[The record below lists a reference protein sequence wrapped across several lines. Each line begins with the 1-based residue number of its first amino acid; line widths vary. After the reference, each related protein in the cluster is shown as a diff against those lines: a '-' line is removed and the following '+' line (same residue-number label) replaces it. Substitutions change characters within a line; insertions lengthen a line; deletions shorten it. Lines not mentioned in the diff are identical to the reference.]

1 MRSPAHLL
9 SRLALS
15 KLFPINWSKLKPK
28 LWEWRIVTITTVT
41 VGAIVIA
48 LRLTGFFQYLAWD
61 AFDQFFQW
69 RPLEPPDKRIVI
81 VAIDEADIKALGR
94 WPMTDDKL
102 AELLLK
108 IKSQQPRAIG
118 LDLYRNLPVE
128 PGYEQ
133 LAKVFES
140 TPNLI
145 GIEKVAPDSRGS
157 TISPAPILSKKGQVA
172 ANDVPVD
179 GDDRVR
185 RGLLFLNPP
194 NRRRIEGFALRLAR
208 IYLRGEGIRPKSAAN
223 GNMKLGKAV
232 FTPFEP
238 NDGEY
243 IEADAAGYQ
252 IILNYRHPPGSFITI
267 SLREVL
273 ENRIKEDLFR
283 DRIVLIGPLAA
294 SLNDFFHTPFSGGFT
309 QELQQMAGIE
319 IQANI
324 ISQILSAA
332 IEGRP
337 LIKTWPDLVEKGWI
351 FFWSFI
357 GAIIAGK
364 LPSWRWAAFSLLVA
378 GGSLIGGAFVA
389 FLDGWWIPVVPP
401 LAALLG
407 STSAIAAYTI
417 RSERQ
422 ERQKMITLF
431 GRYVSPQIA
440 DAIWRDR
447 DSLLKQGRLKGQK
460 LTATVLFTDLKNFSL
475 IANKLEPEELMDWLN
490 EYMEA
495 MSEIVL
501 THGGVVD
508 KFIGDA
514 IMAVFG
520 VPIPRITEEAI
531 ANDAKAAVRCALE
544 MASALESLNQR
555 WLAQGRPTVA
565 MRIGI
570 ATGTVV
576 AGSLGGVHRVEY
588 TALGDC
594 VNLAARLESFDKSIN
609 DGICRILINKRTYKY
624 IDGLF
629 PTNKI
634 GSVQIRGRQRL
645 TTIYQVLL
653 AQQI

>member
-1 MRSPAHLL
+1 MPSD
-9 SRLALS
+9 
-15 KLFPINWSKLKPK
+15 WQ
-28 LWEWRIVTITTVT
+28 E
-41 VGAIVIA
+41 
-48 LRLTGFFQYLAWD
+48 Y
-61 AFDQFFQW
+61 
-69 RPLEPPDKRIVI
+69 
-81 VAIDEADIKALGR
+81 
-94 WPMTDDKL
+94 
-102 AELLLK
+102 
-108 IKSQQPRAIG
+108 
-118 LDLYRNLPVE
+118 
-128 PGYEQ
+128 
-133 LAKVFES
+133 
-140 TPNLI
+140 
-145 GIEKVAPDSRGS
+145 
-157 TISPAPILSKKGQVA
+157 IS
-172 ANDVPVD
+172 
-179 GDDRVR
+179 
-185 RGLLFLNPP
+185 
-194 NRRRIEGFALRLAR
+194 
-208 IYLRGEGIRPKSAAN
+208 GEGIRPKSAAN